1 MSHDNAPLDFD
12 PNAKYLEEQQALNS
26 AETGTPAS
34 VSAQENSID
43 FSPLDAGDGRIEP
56 VMGEASPDS
65 LLVQSE
71 AVAVAEKSEFEGFK
85 DNVKQSVS
93 GFADKAKSLWGRLK
107 GGMSDAADASAD
119 AVWKTAYG
127 AYKAPAVAMSAIESG
142 VNKTIETKDAAVEAV
157 MDTARSVSDA
167 AVETYQGARDGAIEG
182 ARTVGRGIEN
192 GVILAAGTA
201 ILAGEAMGRGINTT
215 VELGEKGIDAGRK
228 FVERGIEAAKARRA
242 EAVQKMSVARNAS
255 VAAVSSVARAAEAN
269 TVEAVQSGKEALRSG
284 VLAVAE
290 AGVALRNRAESG
302 VRSAWESLK
311 NKKNM
316 LKRGLVMA
324 KVGYDESQGK
334 RLSSQAAANFA
345 RANKARAGLAL
356 LEG

>member
-12 PNAKYLEEQQALNS
+12 PNAKYLEEQQAQNA
-26 AETGTPAS
+26 AEAGEPVAPL
-34 VSAQENSID
+34 ENSID

-56 VMGEASPDS
+56 VMGEASPDM

-71 AVAVAEKSEFEGFK
+71 AVAIAEKSEFEGFK
-85 DNVKQSVS
+85 DNVKQTVS

-107 GGMSDAADASAD
+107 GGVSSAADASAD
-119 AVWKTAYG
+119 ALWKTAYG
-127 AYKAPAVAMSAIESG
+127 AYKAPSVVAGAVESG
-142 VNKTIETKDAAVEAV
+142 VNKTIETKDAVVEAV
-157 MDTARSVSDA
+157 MDTASSLSNS
-167 AVETYQGARDGAIEG
+167 AVETYQDTRDSVVEG
-182 ARTVGRGIEN
+182 ARTVGRGIET
-192 GVILAAGTA
+192 GAILAVGTA
-201 ILAGEAMGRGINTT
+201 ILAGEAIGRKIDST

-228 FVERGIEAAKARRA
+228 FVERGIEAAKARKA
-242 EAVQKMSVARNAS
+242 EAVQKMSAARDAS
-255 VAAVSSVARAAEAN
+255 AAAVSSVARAAEAN
-269 TVEAVQSGKEALRSG
+269 TVEAVNSGKEAIRSG

-302 VRSAWESLK
+302 MRSAWEGLK

-324 KVGYDESQGK
+324 KVGYNESQGK
-334 RLSSQAAANFA
+334 RLSEQSAANFA